1 MISIQQFNARI
12 KNRSLNDRC
21 DQYSN
26 KDKHLIIDKVKDI
39 SNCIKNSSDFKS
51 SVIFDISTER
61 IFNRYSYGKLT
72 ELHWDITNEAT
83 KEFLKSTP
91 RANGINSFGDM
102 LKLDTYHSKYGELK
116 IESDVENFWVFNYAS
131 LLVKL
136 TPEDLAHNYRVIL
149 PMLYIYENNSEELRQ
164 YNKDI
169 NKLKEL
175 KKKQDDFTLKFIKS
189 KISLS
194 RKVTK
199 DVVKRYIHQ
208 IPDDVDDPFNENEY
222 LGFSSLHI
230 PSEISDNECNKD
242 IKLYKQVFYPNYN
255 NNAFKLVLTE
265 YAKDSMAINSD
276 QAKTLVD
283 KAWSVGGR
291 QVYYADRIF
300 NLLNDNI
307 DLISKFNSNR

>member
-1 MISIQQFNARI
+1 MVSIQEFNDKPYIRSPKRYTKLKQSYQDTITDIVRDIANNI
-12 KNRSLNDRC
+12 KE
-21 DQYSN
+21 
-26 KDKHLIIDKVKDI
+26 
-39 SNCIKNSSDFKS
+39 SDELRA
-51 SVIFDISTER
+51 SVIFDIHTER
-61 IFNRYSYGKLT
+61 IFNRYSYGKLL
-72 ELHWDITNEAT
+72 EIHWNIDNGTTRDYLKRIKKVNKIDNF
-83 KEFLKSTP
+83 KE
-91 RANGINSFGDM
+91 DV
-102 LKLDTYHSKYGELK
+102 YHSSCGNFKLVP
-116 IESDVENFWVFNYAS
+116 DVENFWVFKYAN

-136 TPEDLAHNYRVIL
+136 TPEDLAHDYRVIL
-149 PMLYIYENNSEELRQ
+149 PMLYIYGKNSEELRQ

-199 DVVKRYIHQ
+199 NVVKRYIHQ

-276 QAKTLVD
+276 QAKTLVN

-307 DLISKFNSNR
+307 DLINNFNKNR